1 MIRKLARGILT
12 LAFAGSLALT
22 VATAAR
28 VASDPALTPVRAA
41 TTAEIVAATDRMM
54 AQEATPERLST
65 LIRERL
71 DETPRNW
78 IALDALVNVV
88 QDRSLALPPD
98 LMAEVETAR
107 ADDASL
113 LTRIGD
119 CAKCVY
125 DPATCSFSNVL
136 ICQPPVILTPV
147 GDIAGITRAGVDY
160 SLGNDVDRVD
170 LGLSV
175 VGLAA
180 TAFVVASGGSSVA
193 VKAGASVAKLA
204 RRMGRLSQPLEKL
217 ILRSVRNGVDWAV
230 LPSVRSVDELT
241 AAIRMDAF
249 APIAAVAGDLER
261 LRKGA
266 GSTGALHL
274 LPLVDDAA
282 DARHLADAAEALGPR
297 LVGRAEV
304 LGKARLFRATLRI
317 GETAWMLTTGIIG
330 MMLSIASLLG
340 GLFHSLVLRSLRRA
354 AR

>member
-12 LAFAGSLALT
+12 LAFAGSLTLT

-28 VASDPALTPVRAA
+28 VASDPALAPVRAA

-54 AQEATPERLST
+54 AQEATPDRLSD
-65 LIRERL
+65 LIRTRL

-78 IALDALVNVV
+78 IALDALVDVV
-88 QDRSLALPPD
+88 HGRSLAMPPD

-107 ADDASL
+107 ADDTSL
-113 LTRIGD
+113 LTQVGD
-119 CAKCVY
+119 CARCVY
-125 DPATCSFSNVL
+125 DPATCSLSNVL
-136 ICQPPVILTPV
+136 ICQAPVVLTPV

-160 SLGNDVDRVD
+160 ATGNEVDRID
-170 LGLSV
+170 LGLSI

-180 TAFVVASGGSSVA
+180 TVLVVTSGGTSFA
-193 VKAGASVAKLA
+193 VKAGASMAKLA
-204 RRMGRLSQPLEKL
+204 RRMGRLSPRMVEV
-217 ILRSVRNGVDWAV
+217 ILQAVRDGVDWAV

-241 AAIRMDAF
+241 AAIRTDAF

-261 LRKGA
+261 LRKGV

-282 DARHLADAAEALGPR
+282 DARHLATAAEALGPR

-304 LGKARLFRATLRI
+304 LGKARLFRATWRV
-317 GETAWMLTTGIIG
+317 GETAWMLTSGIIG
-330 MMLSIASLLG
+330 MMLSIASFLG
-340 GLFHSLVLRSLRRA
+340 GVLHSVVFRSLRRM